1 MDVGAV
7 GDINILD
14 GQGIKNLGG
23 GSPAD
28 SVGQVVIADEEED
41 GDAIGGE
48 AVNALGE
55 LSLLGLGGLTALIGI
70 TAEEDKVN
78 LVFQGI
84 IDHLVQSF
92 YEIGEA

>member
-7 GDINILD
+7 GYINILD
-14 GQGIKNLGG
+14 GQSIKNLGG

-28 SVGQVVIADEEED
+28 SIRQVVVADEEED

-70 TAEEDKVN
+70 AAEEDKVDF
-78 LVFQGI
+78 VFQGI

-92 YEIGEA
+92 

>member
-1 MDVGAV
+1 
-7 GDINILD
+7 
-14 GQGIKNLGG
+14 
-23 GSPAD
+23 
-28 SVGQVVIADEEED
+28 VVADEEED

-84 IDHLVQSF
+84 VYNLVQSF
-92 YEIGEA
+92 